1 MLLHTTVVV
10 QNLFAVFAHRARRR
24 VEAHRFDDAGQ
35 TTAEYALVLIAA
47 AAVAVLVITWA
58 SKTDL
63 ISKLMDFV
71 VGKITGRAE

>member
-1 MLLHTTVVV
+1 MLLPTVIIS
-10 QNLFAVFAHRARRR
+10 NLMFALLSRAASRSQRGR
-24 VEAHRFDDAGQ
+24 GDAGQ

-63 ISKLMDFV
+63 IGKLFDFV
-71 VGKITGRAE
+71 IGKVTGRAG